1 MLNIDGVII
10 GNYRCDLA
18 QVDLNRQW
26 IDPNK
31 KFHPTIFHTKE
42 MIKRMKI
49 ERELLVY
56 CDFHGHS
63 RKKNCFMYGC
73 AKDNTKK

>member
-31 KFHPTIFHTKE
+31 KFHPTIFNTKE

-49 ERELLVY
+49 
-56 CDFHGHS
+56 
-63 RKKNCFMYGC
+63 
-73 AKDNTKK
+73 

>member
-31 KFHPTIFHTKE
+31 KQHPTIFYTKQ
-42 MIKRMKI
+42 MIKRMK
-49 ERELLVY
+49 
-56 CDFHGHS
+56 
-63 RKKNCFMYGC
+63 
-73 AKDNTKK
+73 